1 MYLLSLFLPSLVKK
15 QIEKTDGLH
24 KLQSAF
30 YGIEAY
36 DEQFREYCIFM
47 PVDKVLANDEFVDT
61 RKPHPQSMQDRQ
73 YCNGVDAN
81 DHDMI
86 EESHIHQILLHIIL
100 LDLNELY
107 YQGDPKRGDRG
118 KGQEIDGT
126 AGNSNFR
133 EPIIIIEIEIVTR
146 NHYHDHNS
154 VKK

>member
-1 MYLLSLFLPSLVKK
+1 
-15 QIEKTDGLH
+15 
-24 KLQSAF
+24 
-30 YGIEAY
+30 
-36 DEQFREYCIFM
+36 
-47 PVDKVLANDEFVDT
+47 
-61 RKPHPQSMQDRQ
+61 
-73 YCNGVDAN
+73 
-81 DHDMI
+81 MI